1 MVGFPVGRTI
11 AWGVPETECDNLSPE
26 NTMPYWKL
34 FYHVVWATRYREGV
48 IQPAVEPAIHNLL
61 RTKAV
66 GLGGTVFALN
76 GMEDHVHLV
85 VSVPPKLALADFI
98 GKVKGAAS
106 ARFNKSGLLD
116 RPLYWQEE
124 YGILSF
130 DQKRL
135 PRYIAYVENQKAH
148 HSRAELIPVLERT
161 GESTKKPPPEDEP

>member
-1 MVGFPVGRTI
+1 
-11 AWGVPETECDNLSPE
+11 
-26 NTMPYWKL
+26 MPYWKL
-34 FYHVVWATRYREGV
+34 FYHFVWATRYRERV
-48 IQPAVEPAIHNLL
+48 IAPTIEPVIHDLL
-61 RTKAV
+61 RTKAAS
-66 GLGGTVFALN
+66 LGATVALN
-76 GMEDHVHLV
+76 GMEDHIHLV

-106 ARFNKSGLLD
+106 ATFNKSGLLD

-135 PRYIAYVENQKAH
+135 PRYVTYVENQKAH

-161 GESTKKPPPEDEP
+161 GENTKNPPPEDEP